1 MATDTLQ
8 GLTQQLMDGRISRRE
23 FTRRA
28 IVLGVSAS
36 VIGSVL
42 VAQGASAHPA
52 SASAPA
58 LATLASE
65 KVTFRVLVPSNGGVT
80 DYKTNDFTKW
90 YEAKTNVHI
99 DWQVVPFDSAQDKLN
114 IVLASGEY
122 PDIIMNFNQANSL
135 TPTQQQLYGAQGVFI
150 ALNALI
156 DKYGVNTKKVFRA
169 YPDAK
174 DAVTA
179 TDGKIYSLPYVDDC
193 YHCSMDKKLWFNRKW
208 LDKLGLKMPTT
219 TAEFEQVLKAFK
231 TRDPNGDGKA
241 DEIPLTGC
249 PTSWNTTFDPYFMN
263 SFIFNPGPPWVIANK
278 GKIEA
283 IYVTPQWKQG
293 LAFLHRLYA
302 EGLIDPQSFTQS
314 PDQLTRL
321 GNNPGPNLV
330 GACPG
335 GTQGVFVNMT
345 EGLAGRWLDYIALPP
360 LKGPNGVRIAAW
372 DPHLPIATGSFVI
385 TKACKRPDI
394 AVRWADGLYE
404 RETTMRANY
413 GVLGRDWRWAR
424 QGEVGINGKPAIWT
438 PLPSN
443 AKNTS
448 WSQTGPSYRPS
459 WLRLGQAVTDA
470 RDKNIEVLLYEQT
483 RKNYA
488 PYRQPAGMWLPVL
501 FFSQD
506 QANQIAQMES
516 TITQYVTQVFAS
528 FVTGKTDLT
537 RGWDRY
543 VSTLRGMGLPTYLQI
558 YQAAYDAKY
567 KK

>member
-1 MATDTLQ
+1 
-8 GLTQQLMDGRISRRE
+8 MDGRISRRE

-42 VAQGASAHPA
+42 AAQGASAHPA

-58 LATLASE
+58 SAALARE
-65 KVTFRVLVPSNGGVT
+65 KVTFRVLVPSNSGVT

-156 DKYGVNTKKVFRA
+156 DKYGVNTQKVFRV

-249 PTSWNTTFDPYFMN
+249 PTS
-263 SFIFNPGPPWVIANK
+263 
-278 GKIEA
+278 
-283 IYVTPQWKQG
+283 
-293 LAFLHRLYA
+293 
-302 EGLIDPQSFTQS
+302 
-314 PDQLTRL
+314 
-321 GNNPGPNLV
+321 
-330 GACPG
+330 
-335 GTQGVFVNMT
+335 
-345 EGLAGRWLDYIALPP
+345 
-360 LKGPNGVRIAAW
+360 
-372 DPHLPIATGSFVI
+372 
-385 TKACKRPDI
+385 
-394 AVRWADGLYE
+394 
-404 RETTMRANY
+404 
-413 GVLGRDWRWAR
+413 
-424 QGEVGINGKPAIWT
+424 
-438 PLPSN
+438 
-443 AKNTS
+443 
-448 WSQTGPSYRPS
+448 
-459 WLRLGQAVTDA
+459 
-470 RDKNIEVLLYEQT
+470 
-483 RKNYA
+483 
-488 PYRQPAGMWLPVL
+488 
-501 FFSQD
+501 
-506 QANQIAQMES
+506 
-516 TITQYVTQVFAS
+516 
-528 FVTGKTDLT
+528 
-537 RGWDRY
+537 
-543 VSTLRGMGLPTYLQI
+543 
-558 YQAAYDAKY
+558 
-567 KK
+567 